1 MSETINFFLEL
12 LKITVPALVVFATA
26 YYLVKKHLDASIIM
40 RQMELKQSAMHVT
53 TPMKMQA
60 YERLAMFCERS
71 EIPALL
77 SRFYDADLKCKT
89 LLFMMV
95 GAIKQEY
102 EHNVSQQ
109 VYVSDNLW
117 KIIKLAR
124 NQNISLLETI
134 GSQVGLDAS
143 ASDLYD
149 AIQAHLQENPD
160 NPLAMA
166 QSAIRQEASLSL

>member
-1 MSETINFFLEL
+1 MSETIDFFLEL

-26 YYLVKKHLDASIIM
+26 YYLVKKHLDSAIVM
-40 RQMELKQSAMHVT
+40 RQMELKQSAVQAT

-71 EIPALL
+71 EIPSLL
-77 SRFYDADLKCKT
+77 SRFYDPEQECKA

-95 GAIKQEY
+95 GSIKQEY

-124 NQNISLLETI
+124 NQNIAMLESI
-134 GSQVGLDAS
+134 GSKVGLDAS
-143 ASDLYD
+143 ASELYE
-149 AIQAHLQENPD
+149 AIQAHLQENPE

-166 QSAIRQEASLSL
+166 QTAIRQEASLSL

>member
-1 MSETINFFLEL
+1 MSDVVIFFLEL

-26 YYLVKKHLDASIIM
+26 YYLVKKHLDTSVRL
-40 RQMELKQSAMHVT
+40 RQMELKQSATQT
-53 TPMKMQA
+53 TVPMKMQA
-60 YERLAMFCERS
+60 YERLAVFCERS
-71 EIPALL
+71 EITALL
-77 SRFYDADLKCKT
+77 SRFFDHDMKCKE

-124 NQNISLLETI
+124 NQNIAILESI
-134 GSQVGLDAS
+134 GTSVGMDAT
-143 ASDLYD
+143 AVELHD
-149 AIQAHLQENPD
+149 AIRKYLNEHSENP
-160 NPLAMA
+160 LGTA
-166 QSAIRQEASLSL
+166 QAAIRQEASLLL

>member
-1 MSETINFFLEL
+1 MNDFITFLLEL

-26 YYLVKKHLDASIIM
+26 YYLVKKHLDTSVRL
-40 RQMELKQSAMHVT
+40 RQMELKQSALHT
-53 TPMKMQA
+53 TVPMKIQA
-60 YERLAMFCERS
+60 YERLAVFCERS
-71 EIPALL
+71 EIMSLL
-77 SRFYDADLKCKT
+77 SRFYDADMRCKE

-124 NQNISLLETI
+124 NQNIAILESI
-134 GSQVGLDAS
+134 GTSVGLDAS
-143 ASDLYD
+143 AADLHQ
-149 AIQAHLQENPD
+149 AIRKHLSEHPENP
-160 NPLAMA
+160 LGTA
-166 QSAIRQEASLSL
+166 QAAIRQEASLLL

>member
-1 MSETINFFLEL
+1 MTETIHFFLEL

-26 YYLVKKHLDASIIM
+26 YYLVKKHLDSAIIM
-40 RQMELKQSAMHVT
+40 RQMELKQSALHAT

-71 EIPALL
+71 EIPSLL
-77 SRFYDADLKCKT
+77 SRFYDADLRCKE

-102 EHNVSQQ
+102 EHNISQQ

-124 NQNISLLETI
+124 NQNIAILESI
-134 GSQVGLDAS
+134 GTQVGLDAS

-149 AIQAHLQENPD
+149 AVQAHLQEHPD
-160 NPLAMA
+160 NPLATA
-166 QSAIRQEASLSL
+166 QTAIRQEASLSL